1 MLTSPGLPGGLKE
14 LVHVL
19 CFELLMLP
27 IILFGVLP
35 FLCTHLHSPVHSLLF
50 SFFLPPSPFLP
61 LPHAHLS
68 FPIAIFTCLVW
79 FDLLWSNYCCLCLRP
94 ASSCGTASL
103 RAKGLAAQAPQNCN
117 LHFPT
122 LVLWQ
127 PVVLLNLPFTEAP
140 SAKDYKKIK
149 ASNAKFFLKHAT
161 SDELG
166 CKVETLAL
174 GVINE
179 TEGGSREKMWAITFI
194 L

>member
-1 MLTSPGLPGGLKE
+1 MCCALNYWCYPSFSLVSFPSSVPTSTPLFILSSSHSSYLPLPSSLSPMLTSL
-14 LVHVL
+14 
-19 CFELLMLP
+19 
-27 IILFGVLP
+27 
-35 FLCTHLHSPVHSLLF
+35 SPLLF
-50 SFFLPPSPFLP
+50 LPVWFG
-61 LPHAHLS
+61 
-68 FPIAIFTCLVW
+68 LVW